1 MHSLERDTFAFNC
14 ADMTNAKGDVHV
26 AEALL
31 QSMLLPETENKV
43 FAVTSTEGEGP
54 GTDKNKWKALFQ
66 AS

>member
-1 MHSLERDTFAFNC
+1 
-14 ADMTNAKGDVHV
+14 MTEAQGTIYV

-54 GTDKNKWKALFQ
+54 GTDKNKWKILFQ